1 MSKDQIELNGIEYN
15 WPKKPVVVVCIAGG
29 APEYIDKGIEDG
41 IIPNIET
48 LNETYARKSEVKTLR
63 SHQIFDFGIKGIY

>member
-15 WPKKPVVVVCIAGG
+15 WPKKTVVVVCIDGG
-29 APEYIDKGIEDG
+29 DPEYINRGIEYG

-48 LNETYARKSEVKTLR
+48 FMKNGLY
-63 SHQIFDFGIKGIY
+63 

>member
-15 WPKKPVVVVCIAGG
+15 WPIKPVVVVCIDGG
-29 APEYIDKGIEDG
+29 DPEQIIRGIEDS

-48 LNETYARKSEVKTLR
+48 LM
-63 SHQIFDFGIKGIY
+63 